1 MTEEQKIDRA
11 YIAGYEQA
19 SREWSAS
26 ISESGR
32 ISEDNLKTR
41 YDALAQVRKRLTS
54 VSA

>member
-1 MTEEQKIDRA
+1 MSDEERIDRA

-32 ISEDNLKTR
+32 ISEDNLKAR
-41 YDALAQVRKRLTS
+41 YEALAQARKRLTS
-54 VSA
+54 ISA